1 MNKSHLIRPLGARP
15 TVLALALLAAFGS
28 ARAQDKTQDVEGS
41 VSVGAG
47 VVSGNRADRSIFD
60 QYNGLRPGSSAIGL
74 FGADYYRRDDER
86 GTATQFQATDLFN
99 GNRELDFRWK
109 KQGDWKFSAGYREL
123 LRQDFNTPN
132 TGLIGAG
139 TPAPQVVPLLGG
151 PGTGS
156 DIDLKTKRS
165 NLGLGFSKVLSRQ
178 WQFDVNLQ
186 TEKKEGSRLFGIG
199 IACPT
204 FVAPGCSGTTSVQA
218 GSAVLM
224 LPEPIDSNHTQ
235 AEGRFTF
242 AGEKLSLSLGYYGS
256 FYRNDNGSLNPNVPG
271 SLYGP
276 LGDIRPLAAGLQP
289 ILNNPVALPPDNQ
302 AHQFD
307 LSGGYAF
314 NRTTRLNF
322 KLGYSQASQQQS
334 FAAAGFTAAPAGVSD
349 LGGKLSTTLA
359 QIGLS
364 ARPIPKLSLNA
375 NLRYEHRSD
384 STPLAPYI
392 VEETTAF
399 TNRHYPLTTTK
410 GKVEA
415 GYQFTSEYRGTL
427 GATFNNV
434 DRGTFTPSSAIE
446 GVTALRQ
453 KTDEA
458 GIRAE
463 LRKRM
468 SEVLS
473 GAVSLESSKRTG
485 SNWLRDNGGAGV
497 TEVPDPNSPTAQTIF
512 ATGIFPVNLM
522 DRRRDKIRLSA
533 DWQPNEKLS
542 LQATA
547 EGGRDRYDAPS
558 IYGVHKSAMDQITL
572 DATYAVSDKWNV
584 NGFITHGR
592 QELDQARPGAAF
604 IAFDNRST
612 TLGLGV
618 TGAVSSKLEVGGNL
632 AWMNDRN
639 IYAQTLD
646 ATADLG
652 SVALLAATGGLPD
665 IVFQQTTLKLFGKY
679 TIDKQSAVRLDLIH
693 QRSKWNDWAWGFNG
707 TPFVYSDGTTVNR
720 KALQNVSFLGV
731 TYVRRWP

>member
-1 MNKSHLIRPLGARP
+1 MNKNHLIRTLHARP
-15 TVLALALLAAFGS
+15 TVLALALLAAFGT
-28 ARAQDKTQDVEGS
+28 AGAQEVEGS

-47 VVSGNRADRSIFD
+47 VLSGNRADRSLYD
-60 QYNGLRPGSSAIGL
+60 QYNGLRPGSSGVGL
-74 FGADYYRRDDER
+74 FSADYYRRDDER
-86 GTATQFQATDLFN
+86 GTATQFQASDLFN
-99 GNRELDFRWK
+99 GDRELDFRWK
-109 KQGDWKFSAGYREL
+109 KPGDWKFSAGYREL
-123 LRQDFNTPN
+123 QRQSFDIPN
-132 TGLIGAG
+132 SGLVGAG
-139 TPAPQVVPLLGG
+139 TATPQVLPLVGG

-156 DIDLKTKRS
+156 DLDLKTKRS
-165 NLGLGFSKVLSRQ
+165 NLGLGFSKVLTRQ
-178 WQFDVNLQ
+178 WQFDVSLQ
-186 TEKKEGSRLFGIG
+186 TEKKEGSRLFGVG
-199 IACPT
+199 MNCPSA
-204 FVAPGCSGTTSVQA
+204 VAPGCLGTTSVAA
-218 GSAVLM
+218 GWALLM

-235 AEGRFTF
+235 AEGRVTF
-242 AGEKLSLSLGYYGS
+242 AGDKLSLSMGYYGS
-256 FYRNDNGSLNPNVPG
+256 FYRNDNGSLNPNVPA

-276 LGDIRPLAAGLQP
+276 LGGIRPLAAGLQP

-302 AHQFD
+302 AHQLD
-307 LSGGYAF
+307 LTGVYAF
-314 NRTTRLNF
+314 TRTTRLNF
-322 KLGYSQASQQQS
+322 KLGYSQASQQQN
-334 FAAAGFTAAPAGVSD
+334 FAAAGFAAAPAGVGD
-349 LGGKLSTTLA
+349 LGAKLATSLA
-359 QIGLS
+359 QVGIS
-364 ARPIPKLSLNA
+364 ARPMPKLSLNA

-392 VEETTAF
+392 VEDTTAF

-415 GYQFTSEYRGTL
+415 GYQFTSDYRGTL

-453 KTDEA
+453 KTEET

-473 GAVSLESSKRTG
+473 GAVALESSRRNG

-497 TEVPDPNSPTAQTIF
+497 TEVTDANSAAAQTVF

-522 DRRRDKIRLSA
+522 DRRRDKIRLNA
-533 DWQPNEKLS
+533 DWQATDNLS
-542 LQATA
+542 LQGVVEA
-547 EGGRDRYDAPS
+547 GRDRYDAPS
-558 IYGVHKSAMDQITL
+558 IYGVHKSGMDQITI
-572 DATYAVSDKWNV
+572 DATYAISEKWNV
-584 NGFITHGR
+584 NGFLSNGR

-618 TGAVSSKLEVGGNL
+618 TGNLSSKLQLGGNL
-632 AWMNDRN
+632 AWMHDRN

-646 ATADLG
+646 ATADAG

-665 IVFQQTTLKLFGKY
+665 IVFQQATLKLFGKY
-679 TIDKQSAVRLDLIH
+679 TIDKQSAVRLDLVH
-693 QRSKWNDWAWGFNG
+693 QRSKWNDWAWGYNG
-707 TPFVYSDGTTVNR
+707 TPFVYSDGTTINR
-720 KALQNVSFLGV
+720 KSQQNVSFLGL